1 METEVLDVIRPLLIM
16 GGAMVLVM
24 LCRELRRGWLETVT
38 VRRLRQQSQE
48 RHRPGQDDKDAD
60 QE

>member
-1 METEVLDVIRPLLIM
+1 MDPEVLDILRPLLIM

-24 LCRELRRGWLETVT
+24 LCRELHRGWMETVT
-38 VRRLRQQSQE
+38 VRRLRQRAQE
-48 RHRPGQDDKDAD
+48 RQQPTHEEKETD